1 MNRKSVTLAHL
12 IQNGANNAQ
21 LRAMGFSSS
30 NVSTI
35 RRRLLDGASVSDRLG
50 LVFRSDCERELAEAI
65 YDGTSPRLLMLQGY
79 SAQDIHAIY
88 GLLRREKLIEPWPT
102 GSADTPSENAA
113 GSSHQPT
120 EASAPDGQEA
130 APSTAHRLQ
139 ELLRQA
145 EEIIKKDPK
154 TATGMLI
161 ERMEP
166 VMDGLSEAF
175 GTARSARFLYA
186 YDYQAGTD
194 LEVSVAFHS
203 EIPKRPKAPD
213 KPETDAEAPE
223 AP

>member
-130 APSTAHRLQ
+130 SPSTADRLRDLWGQIQ
-139 ELLRQA
+139 EV
-145 EEIIKKDPK
+145 IKHDPK
-154 TATGMLI
+154 ATAEMLAEKI
-161 ERMEP
+161 GP
-166 VMDGLSEAF
+166 FLDGVAESF
-175 GTARSARFLYA
+175 GTVRSSRFLYA

-194 LEVSVAFHS
+194 LEFSSAFHMD
-203 EIPKRPKAPD
+203 RPELPDHPD
-213 KPETDAEAPE
+213 KPADDVKP
-223 AP
+223 